1 MRFVPVY
8 KRIRTHEEGKCD
20 HPPFKINIVDY
31 IDAEER
37 QACKDKGQHNA
48 VYGAGHRCC
57 NSQSVPVDLKIHS
70 EGKDNGYLQ

>member
-8 KRIRTHEEGKCD
+8 KRICTYEEGKGD
-20 HPPFKINIVDY
+20 HSPFKINIVDD

-37 QACKDKGQHNA
+37 EAGKNKGQHNA